1 MLPATLSSTTDQR
14 SGSDV
19 DLVYGGVATIGSPP
33 WIWTTHVA
41 PPAAAGAQPAL
52 ASKRVCPP
60 ARRSGTPLSDRSQP
74 PAPSSVGRPFFS
86 SSSPPIS
93 FRVRREEE
101 SSV

>member
-74 PAPSSVGRPFFS
+74 RAEFRRRPFFS